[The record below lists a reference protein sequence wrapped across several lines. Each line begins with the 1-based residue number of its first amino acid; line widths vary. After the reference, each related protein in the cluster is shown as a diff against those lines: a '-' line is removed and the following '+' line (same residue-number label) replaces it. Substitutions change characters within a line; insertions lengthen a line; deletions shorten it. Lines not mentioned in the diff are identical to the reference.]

1 MKSILQTSKE
11 CWFCGRSDELHV
23 HHVIYGQGYKKMS
36 DKYGLTVWLCPK
48 HHNMSNDGVHFNKA
62 RDLELKQ
69 YAQKKFEQKYSHEL
83 WMQEIGRN
91 YL

>member
-11 CWFCGRSDELHV
+11 CWFCGNPDV
-23 HHVIYGQGYKKMS
+23 VCHHVIHGRGYRQVS
-36 DKYGLTVWLCPK
+36 DEYGLTVWLCPK
-48 HHNMSNDGVHFNKA
+48 HHNMSDDGVHFNKA